1 MSDSTYPLHGLK
13 VLDFSRVLAGPF
25 AGRMMSDLGADVV
38 KVEPP
43 NNDVSRLWGKV
54 IAGIPGYYHQQN
66 VGKRNISIDL
76 RATDAKEL
84 VFDLVRNTDILVE
97 NYRPDVMA
105 RLGFDYE
112 SLREINPRLIMLSIS
127 GFGSNGPES
136 RRPAYAPVIHA
147 EAGLI
152 DRAACRDNLPRK
164 DLQGSLADT
173 NASLHGLIGVL
184 SAVIMREREGTGQH
198 IEIAMMDATVFTDEQ
213 ILYGLE
219 GSEHTGP
226 EPSQIWDTPI
236 GPVVIAADIRGLC
249 DLLSAKHGVQD
260 PCTPEMVSDAKDA
273 ARQQAVVDF
282 LQTLE
287 TKKQFEEV
295 MQEMNVAW
303 GQVRTAHSIR
313 DQPTIAHR
321 GGILDIDDRQGGTRP
336 ITQSPYRFSS
346 ASSGVRGPA
355 PYRGEHNSSVLKEWL
370 GYDDSVVKRLYT
382 AEVLSQSEEAQK
394 SG

>member
-1 MSDSTYPLHGLK
+1 MSDSTYPLHGLR

-25 AGRMMSDLGADVV
+25 AGRVMSDLGADVV

-43 NNDVSRLWGKV
+43 DNDVTRLWGKV

-76 RATDAKEL
+76 RATGAKEF
-84 VFDLVRNTDILVE
+84 VFDLVRNADILVE
-97 NYRPDVMA
+97 NYRPDVMG
-105 RLGFDYE
+105 RLGLDYK
-112 SLREINPRLIMLSIS
+112 SLRKINPRLIMLSIS
-127 GFGSNGPES
+127 GFGSDGPES
-136 RRPAYAPVIHA
+136 WRPAYAPVIHA
-147 EAGLI
+147 ETGLI
-152 DRAACRDNLPRK
+152 DRAARRGNLPPQ
-164 DLQGSLADT
+164 DLPVSLADT

-198 IEIAMMDATVFTDEQ
+198 IEIAMIDATVFTDEQ

-236 GPVVIAADIRGLC
+236 GPVVIATDIRRLC
-249 DLLSAKHGVQD
+249 DLLSAEHGVND
-260 PCTPEMVSDAKDA
+260 SCTPEMDSDAKVA
-273 ARQQAVVDF
+273 AHQQAIADF

-287 TKKQFEEV
+287 TKREFDEV

-313 DQPTIAHR
+313 EQPTIAHR
-321 GGILDIDDRQGGTRP
+321 GAIVDNDDRQGGTRP
-336 ITQSPYRFSS
+336 VTQSPYRFSS

-370 GYDDSVVKRLYT
+370 GYDDNVVKRLYT
-382 AEVLSQSEEAQK
+382 AGVLSQSEEAQV
-394 SG
+394 SS